1 MPGDAPK
8 HMVLV
13 PGPLIDKW
21 CYAVEAKLATDQ
33 HLPEIVNAV
42 IDHAV
47 LYSAYTD
54 PNCGNPENILSAIFL
69 VDDEYLDLYFKVIRG
84 ERK

>member
-1 MPGDAPK
+1 MTQNKPK

-13 PGPLIDKW
+13 PGPLMDKW
-21 CYAVEAKLATDQ
+21 CYAVEAKLATDP
-33 HLPEIVNAV
+33 HILETVNAA

-47 LYSAYTD
+47 LLSAYTD
-54 PNCGNPENILSAIFL
+54 PNCTNPENVLSAIFL